1 MVVLGIPKVAAPV
14 DNAGNFT
21 SEVGWAL
28 CCGCHAKTFLSLD
41 PRTPLPVKP
50 EALRAW

>member
-28 CCGCHAKTFLSLD
+28 CGCQAV
-41 PRTPLPVKP
+41 TPKP
-50 EALRAW
+50 FFHSTPHVQKLRP